1 MEMMLIKKIT
11 GNSEQ
16 ISTKL
21 ETGVGTVGNS
31 RKRKSPAQPGV
42 EPGRGQKVLKRE
54 EQGKGQ
60 RGDKLQIGG
69 EEGTIS
75 AAKRRAERKAE
86 KRDILTRAR
95 EKWEQLRPKATGKDK
110 AVKLCDEL
118 YKDLRGRTREFA
130 FRPDGSRILQWLLSS
145 SSPATRSAVLA
156 ELLNNPTNSEPEVD
170 GKGGLSNTPF
180 FAKLLTDR
188 YAKHLAIKLLRIVP
202 EPKRAE
208 ILELQV
214 FPLVC
219 SLARTTPGA
228 TALDIAYTTLL
239 NSPSRSRLVLAVLFS
254 KQPVHWK
261 EVQQRWEEIPAKG
274 ATKSGIGSIFSR
286 AVDYVPKEFRN
297 VILDSAYET
306 ASQLVEKEELL
317 SLELVHAVLREWLE
331 VSMVDG
337 QVDNIRALSSALA
350 LHLGRLCH
358 TRAGMSVSLNVIK
371 ILDAKH
377 RKKAVRSLTGL
388 VRKMVMD
395 DFGHRVILGLME
407 WTDDTRLVGQL
418 LAGELLK
425 LSRKTGT
432 ANDVKVETENRETEG
447 QSSGHGERKRGGRSK
462 AEKKG
467 REVKK
472 AIKLLS
478 KSEDGT
484 FDTEFLVELCEH
496 KNGRMILLNLL
507 FGHDSRYFNPE
518 VYDVVWEGIDEEKF
532 GKTSKKDGFVR
543 RQELLSYAEEGIK
556 AVVLKHSCRLLENLR
571 SSPVVI
577 GAASHEGTRD
587 AVIHVVKEMFE
598 KDKTEELSRSASTRR
613 ALGAVF
619 KVSSDVAVAVIA
631 ALGSSV
637 VQTLANIDGGM
648 SVARHLA
655 RSSGDAKAIA
665 LLEQID
671 PNTASGKEDT

>member
-1 MEMMLIKKIT
+1 MEAMPIKNIV
-11 GNSEQ
+11 GDSEQ
-16 ISTKL
+16 ISLKL
-21 ETGVGTVGNS
+21 ETRAGTVGKS
-31 RKRKSPAQPGV
+31 RKRKSPARNGV
-42 EPGRGQKVLKRE
+42 ESARGQKVAKRE

-60 RGDKLQIGG
+60 REDTFQTAGK
-69 EEGTIS
+69 EGAIS

-95 EKWEQLRPKATGKDK
+95 EKWEQLRPKATAKDK

-145 SSPATRSAVLA
+145 SSPSTRSAVLE
-156 ELLNNPTNSEPEVD
+156 ELLDNSTNSESEVD
-170 GKGGLSNTPF
+170 GNGGLSNTPF

-202 EPKRAE
+202 VPKRAE

-214 FPLVC
+214 IPLVG

-239 NSPSRSRLVLAVLFS
+239 NGPSRSRLVLGVLFS

-261 EVQQRWEEIPAKG
+261 EVQQRWEELPVKN
-274 ATKSGIGSIFSR
+274 TTNSGMSSNFSR
-286 AVDYVPKEFRN
+286 AVEYVPKEFRN

-337 QVDNIRALSSALA
+337 QVDDIRALSSALA
-350 LHLGRLCH
+350 IHLGRLCH
-358 TRAGMSVSLNVIK
+358 TRAGMSVSLKVIK

-377 RKKAVRSLTGL
+377 RKKAVRSLSGL

-418 LAGELLK
+418 LVGELLK
-425 LSRKTGT
+425 RSTKAGT
-432 ANDVKVETENRETEG
+432 VSDVKVEAENGQTEG
-447 QSSGHGERKRGGRSK
+447 PGGHGERKRGGRSK

-467 REVKK
+467 REIKK
-472 AIKLLS
+472 ESKLS
-478 KSEDGT
+478 SQSEEGT
-484 FDTEFLVELCEH
+484 FDTEFLVKLCEH

-518 VYDVVWEGIDEEKF
+518 VYGMVWEGIDEEKF
-532 GKTSKKDGFVR
+532 GKTSKKDGRVR
-543 RQELLSYAEEGIK
+543 RQELLGYAEEGIK
-556 AVVLKHSCRLLENLR
+556 AVVLEHSSCLLKNVR
-571 SSPVVI
+571 ASPVMI
-577 GAASHEGTRD
+577 GAASHEGTSD
-587 AVIHVVKEMFE
+587 AVIHAVKEIFE
-598 KDKTEELSRSASTRR
+598 KDKAKEVCKSASTRR

-619 KVSSDVAVAVIA
+619 KVSNDVAAAVIA
-631 ALGSSV
+631 ALGSST
-637 VQTLANIDGGM
+637 VQTLANVDGGM
-648 SVARHLA
+648 SVAKHLA
-655 RSSGDAKAIA
+655 HGSGDVKAIA

-671 PNTASGKEDT
+671 LNAVSGKEDT